1 MSALPGAYS
10 QGGNSFR
17 CTWKRATGV
26 RFPTRRLRGLA
37 MKRKFEELREN
48 LDEFVQQDEYPMLVV
63 GCLSQELA
71 YVVKFL
77 QGLEDK
83 HPQNYFVVFPQPY
96 DDPGHYLDG
105 VVESVRL
112 QVEAAGPMRA
122 ERGEPPFP
130 PLPPTLS
137 DPRRTPAQRLEAV
150 LHYLRGLLP
159 NEDEHR
165 VVVGLLPLSCK
176 DFESYGKLM
185 TSIMP
190 MPTVQPWMKAL
201 RIVAYDDRTHKKLAA
216 GMRASKVEHVLT
228 FDVDFSTPALTDALA
243 HDAADPSIPVPE
255 RMSCLMQLAALDYS
269 YKRYPDALE
278 KYGLLFKYYET
289 EKVPAMQALALLGA
303 GDTLRAAG
311 SLKLAKQRLQQ
322 GIAIGMEHK
331 VLPVLLNLFLSV
343 TGVCMQLSQFDEA
356 ESYADS
362 GAKVAAAVLNPFAY
376 ADMHE
381 LKGDAQIAQGKLAD
395 GLTTYKRCQELCKT
409 YEHFHRWI
417 SVLERQ
423 KKLYEDA
430 HLGRERREVEHEI
443 LLVRELEKRGGSRPP
458 GARA

>member
-1 MSALPGAYS
+1 
-10 QGGNSFR
+10 
-17 CTWKRATGV
+17 
-26 RFPTRRLRGLA
+26 

-48 LDEFVQQDEYPMLVV
+48 LDEFVQQDDYPMLVV
-63 GCLSQELA
+63 GCIPEELA

-77 QGLEDK
+77 QALDEK
-83 HPQNYFVVFPQPY
+83 YPQNHIVVFPQPY
-96 DDPGHYLDG
+96 EDGARYLDSI
-105 VVESVRL
+105 VESVRL
-112 QVEAAGPMRA
+112 QVEAAGLMRA
-122 ERGEPPFP
+122 ERGAPPFP

-137 DPRRTPAQRLEAV
+137 DPRRMPAQRLKEV
-150 LHYLRGLLP
+150 LLYLRSLLP

-176 DFESYGKLM
+176 DFDSYGKLIA
-185 TSIMP
+185 TIMP
-190 MPTVQPWMKAL
+190 APRVQPWMKAV
-201 RIVAYDDRTHKKLAA
+201 RIVVYDDRTHKKLVMAMHA
-216 GMRASKVEHVLT
+216 EKVEHVLT
-228 FDVDFSTPALTDALA
+228 FDVDFSTPALIDALA
-243 HDAADPSIPVPE
+243 RDVADPSVPVPE

-289 EKVPAMQALALLGA
+289 EKIPSMQALALLGT

-311 SLKLAKQRLQQ
+311 HPTLAKQRLQQ
-322 GIAIGMEHK
+322 GIAMGMEHK
-331 VLPVLLNLFLSV
+331 VLPVLLNLFASI
-343 TGVCMQLSQFDEA
+343 TGVCMQLQQFDEA

-381 LKGDAQIAQGKLAD
+381 LKGDAQIAQEKLAD

-409 YEHFHRWI
+409 YEYFHRWV

-423 KKLYEDA
+423 KKLYKDA
-430 HLGRERREVEHEI
+430 RLDREEREVEDEI
-443 LLVRELEKRGGSRPP
+443 LFVRELEKRGGGRPLEAQP
-458 GARA
+458 

>member
-1 MSALPGAYS
+1 
-10 QGGNSFR
+10 
-17 CTWKRATGV
+17 
-26 RFPTRRLRGLA
+26 
-37 MKRKFEELREN
+37 MKRKFEELRET

-83 HPQNYFVVFPQPY
+83 HPQNYFVVFPQPC
-96 DDPGHYLDG
+96 DDPARYLDG

-112 QVEAAGPMRA
+112 QVEAAGSMRA

-130 PLPPTLS
+130 PLPRTLS

-150 LHYLRGLLP
+150 LHYLRSLLP

-185 TSIMP
+185 TTIMP
-190 MPTVQPWMKAL
+190 LPTVQPWMKAL
-201 RIVAYDDRTHKKLAA
+201 RIVAYDDRTHKTLATA
-216 GMRASKVEHVLT
+216 MRDCKVEHVLT

-243 HDAADPSIPVPE
+243 RDAADPSVPVPE

-278 KYGLLFKYYET
+278 KYGVLFKYYEA
-289 EKVPAMQALALLGA
+289 EKTPAMQALALLGT

-311 SLKLAKQRLQQ
+311 HLKLAKQRLQQ

-331 VLPVLLNLFLSV
+331 VLPVLLNLFTSIS
-343 TGVCMQLSQFDEA
+343 GVCMQLSHFDEA

-362 GAKVAAAVLNPFAY
+362 GAQVAAAVLNPFAY

-381 LKGDAQIAQGKLAD
+381 LKGDAQIAQGKLTD
-395 GLTTYKRCQELCKT
+395 GSRRT
-409 YEHFHRWI
+409 
-417 SVLERQ
+417 SVARTSARRTSTSTAG
-423 KKLYEDA
+423 YPCSS
-430 HLGRERREVEHEI
+430 GRESFTRTRASVVSNARSSTRYCSSVSSRSVAAAGRRGHGHESVV
-443 LLVRELEKRGGSRPP
+443 LRHSLGHAPCQP
-458 GARA
+458 RAASADEPIAASAPHRAHG